1 MHKIKL
7 YFEYNRITLEKINY
21 IENKTGLN
29 LEKYKLMLKKE

>member
-1 MHKIKL
+1 MHKIQL

-29 LEKYKLMLKKE
+29 LEEYKLILKKE